1 MTSAC
6 FIYGIYIY
14 ILVGENYVQINV
26 FETALHMVYLLQIFK
41 QAFPIIWYTILVS
54 WIHVIRVGLARA
66 RVSLNVGWHY
76 LHQRKLG
83 ILFILK
89 SKLTQAWLRI
99 SVYVD
104 CSEYMIRR
112 KIIFL
117 RFPCVV
123 GDCGF
128 YALEGAL
135 YENTT
140 AKLCIN
146 LSNMSAIFMCHVTL
160 RALSTVGTNR

>member
-6 FIYGIYIY
+6 FIYGIYIYIY

-26 FETALHMVYLLQIFK
+26 FETALHMVYLWQIFK

-104 CSEYMIRR
+104 CSEYMIQNY
-112 KIIFL
+112 FST
-117 RFPCVV
+117 FPMCCW
-123 GDCGF
+123 GLWF
-128 YALEGAL
+128 
-135 YENTT
+135 
-140 AKLCIN
+140 LCIRG
-146 LSNMSAIFMCHVTL
+146 STL
-160 RALSTVGTNR
+160 RKYHSQTLH